1 MDVTRKG
8 RGEPPRPRQFHRRR
22 LFAGAA
28 GSVGVAFA
36 VACGGTRGH
45 RPPASGTRVSG
56 PAGSPVQGGNIGAP
70 TAQAKR
76 GGTLSRPWTFG
87 GNGSSTKAFDTGL
100 DPHPLQL
107 NYTGP
112 MTMFYQMLLQLNPR
126 TTALEPMLAQK
137 WELPSSTEYL
147 FHLQPNVK
155 FHDKPPASGR
165 LMTAD
170 DAVFSLNRVRTNDPK
185 FQNRLLLAS
194 VDQFSAT
201 DKATVRITTK
211 APDASLLTNLASF
224 SVAVLAPEVVDK
236 AGKFATV
243 DTAVG
248 TGAFML
254 QSLDDSTAVLVRNPA
269 YWKPGLPY
277 LDAIR
282 IVNLVDQG
290 TTEAA
295 FRSGQVVVAANPV
308 AGADAKPLY
317 DQQQGKDYIAE
328 WYSDVSYNTVQANV
342 QRKPFD
348 DPRVD
353 RALRLMVDHDEA
365 SNQWA
370 VIAFGRGYLCSYLPA
385 ALDGWDFTEQEYTS
399 KFLEFK
405 QPKDEAVKEALSL
418 LTAAGFTRA
427 NPLKF
432 VLLGT
437 TGGSQQNMAEL
448 CQAQLNKSG
457 QGAVQVLTLNLL
469 EQAQLNTTLA
479 QGNFD
484 RFSGSMVPAAPY
496 DVDSWFST
504 GYRTGGGRNYGKYAD
519 PGLDQMFDQQRTIF
533 DVNQRKAYVKEI
545 LSYMMDHAPYTGWS
559 GRYLLNVASKKVHNW
574 APEGASAVWGYNYEQ
589 VWME

>member
-1 MDVTRKG
+1 MAGQAGG
-8 RGEPPRPRQFHRRR
+8 RRGRHRYLPRRR
-22 LFAGAA
+22 LLAGAA
-28 GSVGVAFA
+28 AGSAGIAFTM
-36 VACGGTRGH
+36 ACGRDNTHNPR
-45 RPPASGTRVSG
+45 SGAATTNQL
-56 PAGSPVQGGNIGAP
+56 GSPVQGG
-70 TAQAKR
+70 TAAASAQPKR
-76 GGTLSRPWTFG
+76 GGTLSRPWTAG
-87 GNGSSTKAFDTGL
+87 GQGATTKTFDAGL
-100 DPHPLQL
+100 DPHPLQP
-107 NYTGP
+107 NYTGS
-112 MTMFYQMLLQLNPR
+112 MSMFYQMLLQLNPR

-137 WELPSSTEYL
+137 WELPSPTEYL

-155 FHDKPPASGR
+155 FHDKPPANGR

-248 TGAFML
+248 TGAFVL
-254 QSLDDSTAVLVRNPA
+254 QSLDDSSAALARNPA
-269 YWKPGLPY
+269 YWKAGLPY

-282 IVNLVDQG
+282 IINLSDEAA
-290 TTEAA
+290 TEAA
-295 FRSGQVVVAANPV
+295 FRSGQIVVAANPV
-308 AGADAKPLY
+308 TGPNAKPLY

-328 WYSDVSYNTVQANV
+328 WYKDVSYNTVQANV

-348 DPRVD
+348 DPRVH
-353 RALRLMVDHDEA
+353 RALRLQVDHNEA

-370 VIAFGRGYLCSYLPA
+370 VVSFGRGYLCSYLPA

-405 QPKDEAVKEALSL
+405 QPKDDAVKEALSL
-418 LTAAGFTRA
+418 LGAAGFTKD

-432 VLLGT
+432 ALVGDV
-437 TGGSQQNMAEL
+437 GGSGQTRVEL
-448 CQAQLNKSG
+448 LQGQFNKLS
-457 QGAVQVLTLNLL
+457 QGAVQVPTLNLL
-469 EQAQLNTTLA
+469 AQAQLNAVEA

-484 RFSGSMVPAAPY
+484 YLIGSLVPAAPY
-496 DVDSWFST
+496 DVDSWFTT
-504 GYRTGGGRNYGKYAD
+504 GYRTGGGRNYGKYSDAT
-519 PGLDQMFDQQRTIF
+519 LDQMFDKQRTLF
-533 DVNQRKAYVKEI
+533 DVSQRKAYVKEI

-559 GRYLLNVASKKVHNW
+559 GRYLLNVAYKKVHNW
-574 APEGASAVWGYNYEQ
+574 APEGVSAVWGYNYEQ
-589 VWME
+589 VWLE